1 MGVSSKNFNIIF
13 FWMLLQRREGL
24 IQLTPSRSQRN
35 TEKNNFFDFLKV
47 CNELGKVRKFDN
59 SNQRSKITCYLKS

>member
-1 MGVSSKNFNIIF
+1 MGVSSVWI
-13 FWMLLQRREGL
+13 LLERREGL

-59 SNQRSKITCYLKS
+59 SQFLWKNDI